1 MINFSQ
7 LNEIQ
12 ILIFGLILLR
22 MTSFVVSSAIF
33 SSPAVNVVVKI
44 LFSVVLTLCVYKSV
58 ATNEVVARVSNLE
71 EQLILICARELFL
84 GLALGFFTRIFFF
97 ALSMGGEIVSISM
110 GLSQG
115 QIFNPM
121 MGSMGNAIE
130 QFYVAIGTLI
140 FLTLNGHHMLLQG
153 IVKSFSVAQLA
164 TNQINIESFAE
175 IVMKAQEFFI
185 IGIRI
190 AAPILISMI
199 IVQVGI
205 ALLSRA
211 VPQINVMVT
220 SASVATMLGFV
231 ILFISLPL
239 LVMQMTGLLDL
250 TATEFFKIIRVL

>member
-12 ILIFGLILLR
+12 ILIFGLVLLR
-22 MTSFVVSSAIF
+22 MTAFVVSSAIF
-33 SSPAVNVVVKI
+33 SSPSINVLLKV

-58 ATNEVVARVSNLE
+58 ATNEVVARVSDLQD
-71 EQLILICARELFL
+71 QLMMLSVRELFL
-84 GLALGFFTRIFFF
+84 GLVLGFFTRIFFF

-153 IVKSFSVAQLA
+153 IVKSFSVSELAQ
-164 TNQINIESFAE
+164 NQFNIESFAE
-175 IVMKAQEFFI
+175 IVLKAQEFFI
-185 IGIRI
+185 LGIRI
-190 AAPILISMI
+190 SAPILISMI
-199 IVQVGI
+199 VVQVGI

-220 SASVATMLGFV
+220 SASVATMLGFL

-250 TATEFFKIIRVL
+250 TTAEFFKFIKVL

>member
-22 MTSFVVSSAIF
+22 MTAFVVSSAIF
-33 SSPAVNVVVKI
+33 SSPVVNVAVKI

-58 ATNEVVARVSNLE
+58 ATNEVVSRVSTLE
-71 EQLILICARELFL
+71 DQLILICARELFL

-115 QIFNPM
+115 QVFNPM

-153 IVKSFSVAQLA
+153 IVKSFSIAQLA
-164 TNQINIESFAE
+164 TNQINVESFAE

-185 IGIRI
+185 LGIRI
-190 AAPILISMI
+190 SAPILISMM

-220 SASVATMLGFV
+220 SASVTTMLGFL

-250 TATEFFKIIRVL
+250 TTTEFFKIIRVL